1 MLRTSL
7 RTKGSVSWQCRMV
20 RFLSSNAQDFIE
32 ESVYAAGNSTEA
44 RFLSSNAQDFIEELH
59 IMVGH
64 LNGTDNS

>member
-1 MLRTSL
+1 
-7 RTKGSVSWQCRMV
+7 MV